1 MKTHMLISFTFC
13 LSYYI
18 NEKQKLN
25 KEHEW
30 QETEYT
36 FQTTFLLSFAN
47 KNSEKQK
54 KQNWQPRSKNPPQIK
69 KKLRYLI
76 EGGWGKGKE
85 RLGWFLET
93 WNFECEVLL
102 EKSKQSPCCHT
113 INRNSI
119 PLSWIGNWKQ
129 GHRLT
134 SVLEIFLSFKPDSS

>member
-54 KQNWQPRSKNPPQIK
+54 NKTDNKDQKILPKSK
-69 KKLRYLI
+69 KKLCYLI

-85 RLGWFLET
+85 RLG
-93 WNFECEVLL
+93 
-102 EKSKQSPCCHT
+102 
-113 INRNSI
+113 
-119 PLSWIGNWKQ
+119 
-129 GHRLT
+129 
-134 SVLEIFLSFKPDSS
+134 

>member
-54 KQNWQPRSKNPPQIK
+54 NQN
-69 KKLRYLI
+69 
-76 EGGWGKGKE
+76 
-85 RLGWFLET
+85 
-93 WNFECEVLL
+93 
-102 EKSKQSPCCHT
+102 
-113 INRNSI
+113 
-119 PLSWIGNWKQ
+119 
-129 GHRLT
+129 
-134 SVLEIFLSFKPDSS
+134 